1 MINATLIDKLGSWP
15 YAEMKPSLIRF
26 AKPAS
31 MPCLCLSHHQ
41 RRLESCDAAGW
52 VRCQKCRG
60 YVSRERMEDG
70 R

>member
-1 MINATLIDKLGSWP
+1 MITIRPLINSPTFSWREKGAP
-15 YAEMKPSLIRF
+15 PVG
-26 AKPAS
+26 PNPHT
-31 MPCLCLSHHQ
+31 MPCLCLTHHQ

-60 YVSRERMEDG
+60 YISRERMEDG